1 MLKMFKAILFGF
13 LVGVF
18 FSQQVQDW
26 SADGIAAARQEL
38 RIALHIDAYNRI
50 AAALQ

>member
-1 MLKMFKAILFGF
+1 MFKAMLFGF

-26 SADGIAAARQEL
+26 SSEGIAAARQEL
-38 RIALHIDAYNRI
+38 RAVLHAEAYNRI
-50 AAALQ
+50 DAALR